1 MLKDI
6 DQLLE
11 DYKAKGISYS
21 TTKAHQGYLEDF
33 KKSKIA
39 MLMKQAQAEGIN
51 TASGQERE
59 AHAHEEYVTL
69 LKNIQ
74 TATEN
79 ESKERFLLRSL
90 ELEIEIWR
98 TQQANERAERKLLG
112 G

>member
-1 MLKDI
+1 MFKDI

-11 DYKAKGISYS
+11 DYKAQGVIYS
-21 TTKAHQGYLEDF
+21 TIKAHQGYLEDF

-39 MLMKQAQAEGIN
+39 MLMKQAQSEGIN

-59 AHAHEEYVTL
+59 AYAHDDYVAL
-69 LKNIQ
+69 LKSIE
-74 TATEN
+74 TATES

-98 TQQANERAERKLLG
+98 TQQANERQERKLLG

>member
-6 DQLLE
+6 DQLLD
-11 DYKAKGISYS
+11 DYKTKGLMYS
-21 TTKAHQGYLEDF
+21 TAKAHQGYLEDF

-39 MLMKQAQAEGIN
+39 MLMKEAQAQGIN

-59 AHAHEEYVTL
+59 AYSHDEYVDL
-69 LKNIQ
+69 LKNIR

-79 ESKERFLLRSL
+79 ESKGRFLLRSL

-98 TQQANERAERKLLG
+98 TQQANERQERKLLG